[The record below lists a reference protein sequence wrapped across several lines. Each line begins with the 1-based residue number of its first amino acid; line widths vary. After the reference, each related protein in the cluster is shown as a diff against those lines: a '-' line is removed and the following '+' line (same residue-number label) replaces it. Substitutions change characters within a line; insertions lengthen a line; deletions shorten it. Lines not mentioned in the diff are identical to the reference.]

1 MKFVSKLAL
10 TAMLALGSTALVS
23 TPALAQKDKKGA
35 AAKEDPNALKV
46 GDAFRKAAQPAM
58 DAVQAKNWAAAAP
71 ALDALDQ
78 AAQNDDEKY
87 YAAYLRTRVQIGQ
100 NDMAGLTKTLPI
112 LIASPRTPPNELPIY
127 KRQYYTIVGNQ
138 ALNEKKYPEA
148 IDNLTKAR
156 EAGNN
161 DFDISIALANAY
173 AATGKPNE
181 SVAEVDRAIQSVKAT
196 GQKPPVAWY
205 QFAIPRVYATGNRA
219 ATAEWM
225 KKMIADY
232 PTKQN
237 WRWGVLV
244 MRGSA
249 DSAGGRLT
257 AAQRID
263 LYRLLRTTKVLADQ
277 NDYLDYAESVNAA
290 GLPWEAV
297 KVIDEGRADG
307 KLPAGNADIARVYTS
322 AQTKSKSEGSLTP
335 LIKQSQAAANGKM
348 AAQTGD
354 AFLASGDYAKAVELY
369 DLALQ
374 KGGVATD
381 DVNLHRGIA
390 LYNLG
395 RKDEARTGFG
405 QVKAAPAVD
414 LAALWVVALDLPALS

>member
-1 MKFVSKLAL
+1 MKVVSKLAL

-78 AAQNDDEKY
+78 AVQNDDEKY

-112 LIASPRTPPNELPIY
+112 LIASPRTPANELPIY
-127 KRQYYTIVGNQ
+127 KRQYYTIIGNQ

-148 IDNLTKAR
+148 IDGLTKAR

-219 ATAEWM
+219 ATADWM

-249 DSAGGRLT
+249 DQAGGRLT
-257 AAQRID
+257 PAQRID

-297 KVIDEGRADG
+297 AVIDEGRAAG
-307 KLPAGNADIARVYTS
+307 KLPAGNADIGRVYTS

-369 DLALQ
+369 DVALQ

-405 QVKAAPAVD
+405 QVKGAPAVD
-414 LAALWVVALDLPALS
+414 LAALWAVALDLPALS

>member
-1 MKFVSKLAL
+1 MKVVSKLAL

-58 DAVQAKNWAAAAP
+58 DAVQAKNWAAATP

-78 AAQNDDEKY
+78 VAQNDDEKY

-112 LIASPRTPPNELPIY
+112 LIASPRTPANELPIY

-148 IDNLTKAR
+148 IDGLTKAR

-161 DFDISIALANAY
+161 DFDVSIALANAY

-181 SVAEVDRAIQSVKAT
+181 SVAEVDRAIQAVRAT

-297 KVIDEGRADG
+297 KVIDEGRAEG
-307 KLPAGNADIARVYTS
+307 KLPAGNADIGRVYAS

-369 DLALQ
+369 DMALQ
-374 KGGVATD
+374 KGGVAAD

-414 LAALWVVALDLPALS
+414 LAALWMVALDLPALS

>member
-10 TAMLALGSTALVS
+10 TAMFALGSTALVA

-35 AAKEDPNALKV
+35 KEDANAMKV
-46 GDAFRKAAQPAM
+46 SDAFRKAAQPAIE
-58 DAVQAKNWAAAAP
+58 AVQAKNWAAATP
-71 ALDALDQ
+71 ALDAVDQ
-78 AAQNDDEKY
+78 VAQNDDEKY
-87 YAAYLRTRVQIGQ
+87 YAAYLRSRMQIAQ
-100 NDMAGLTKTLPI
+100 SDMAGLTKTLPV
-112 LIASPRTPPNELPIY
+112 LIASPRTKPEEVPIY
-127 KRQYYTIVGNQ
+127 KRQYYYILGDQ
-138 ALNEKKYPEA
+138 AMREKKYAEG
-148 IDNLTKAR
+148 IDALLKSR
-156 EAGNN
+156 EAGNT
-161 DFDISIALANAY
+161 DFDLSIALANAY
-173 AATGKPNE
+173 AQTGKPNE
-181 SVAEVDRAIQSVKAT
+181 SVAEVDRAIQAVKAT
-196 GQKPPVAWY
+196 GQKAPVAWY

-219 ATAEWM
+219 ATADWL

-249 DSAGGRLT
+249 DQAGGRLT

-297 KVIDEGRADG
+297 AVIDEGRSAG
-307 KLPAGNADIARVYTS
+307 KLPAANPEATRIYAS
-322 AQTKSKSEGSLTP
+322 AQTKAKAEGSLTP
-335 LIKQSQAAANGKM
+335 LIKQSQASANGKM
-348 AAQTGD
+348 AAQSGD
-354 AFLASGDYAKAVELY
+354 AFFASGDYAKAVELY

-374 KGGVATD
+374 KGGVAAD
-381 DVNLHRGIA
+381 EVNLHRAIA

-395 RKDEARTGFG
+395 RKDDARTGFG
-405 QVKAAPAVD
+405 QVKGAPAAD
-414 LAALWVVALDLPALS
+414 LAALWTVALDLPALS

>member
-10 TAMLALGSTALVS
+10 TAMLALGAPALVA
-23 TPALAQKDKKGA
+23 TPALAQKDKKS

-46 GDAFRKAAQPAM
+46 GDPFRKAAAPAM
-58 DAVQAKNWAAAAP
+58 EAVQAKNWDAAAP

-78 AAQNDDEKY
+78 VAQNDDEKY
-87 YAAYLRTRVQIGQ
+87 YAAYLRSRMQIGK

-112 LIASPRTPPNELPIY
+112 LIASPRTPANELPIY

-138 ALNEKKYPEA
+138 ALSEKKYPEG
-148 IDNLTKAR
+148 IDNLLKAR

-173 AATGKPNE
+173 SQTGKPNE
-181 SVAEVDRAIQSVKAT
+181 SVAEVDRAIQAVKAT

-219 ATAEWM
+219 ATADWL

-257 AAQRID
+257 SAQRID
-263 LYRLLRTTKVLADQ
+263 LYRLLRTTKVMADQ
-277 NDYLDYAESVNAA
+277 TDYVDYAESVNSA

-297 KVIDEGRADG
+297 AAIDEGRASG
-307 KLPAGNADIARVYTS
+307 KIPAGNPDIARIYSS
-322 AQTKSKSEGSLTP
+322 AQTKAKAEGSLTP

-369 DLALQ
+369 DVALQ
-374 KGGVATD
+374 KGGVAAD

-395 RKDEARTGFG
+395 RKDDARTAFG

-414 LAALWVVALDLPALS
+414 LAALWTVALDLPALS